1 MDLSS
6 GAGGLTLVALG
17 LVWFF
22 MLVPSW
28 SKRHELKEEASRERE
43 QVRERLN
50 RSVSASVAVKY
61 ERASRTKR
69 IAIVAAASSATVT
82 ILALLQSAIP
92 IAIGAGVVFALSAT
106 LNRLANR
113 SQKQLLVEGGRVRT
127 RISSGVVGSVQ
138 NSEQV
143 IEPEVDPRA
152 WTPEEFPK
160 QTLQNPVGTLESV
173 QLAEV
178 VEFEKRPEL
187 DSETLNEILRRRR
200 AN

>member
-6 GAGGLTLVALG
+6 GLGGLTLVALG

-28 SKRHELKEEASRERE
+28 SKRHEQKEEVARERE

-50 RSVSASVAVKY
+50 RSVSASVALKY

-69 IAIVAAASSATVT
+69 FALVFAVSAATVS
-82 ILALLQSAIP
+82 ILALLQAAAT
-92 IAIGAGVVFALSAT
+92 IAIGAGVVFAIAAL
-106 LNRLANR
+106 LHQLAHR

-138 NSEQV
+138 KPQA
-143 IEPEVDPRA
+143 EPAVDPRA
-152 WTPEEFPK
+152 WTPEAFPK

-178 VEFEKRPEL
+178 VEFEKRAEL
-187 DSETLNEILRRRR
+187 DSETLDEILRRRR

>member
-28 SKRHELKEEASRERE
+28 SKRHEQKAEATRERD

-50 RSVSASVAVKY
+50 RSVSASVALKY

-69 IAIVAAASSATVT
+69 FAMVFAVSAATVSV
-82 ILALLQSAIP
+82 LALLQAAVTL
-92 IAIGAGVVFALSAT
+92 AIGAGVVFALAT
-106 LNRLANR
+106 LLHQLAHR

-138 NSEQV
+138 KPQAT
-143 IEPEVDPRA
+143 EPELDQRA
-152 WTPEEFPK
+152 WTPEAFPK

-187 DSETLNEILRRRR
+187 DSETLDEILRRRR

>member
-28 SKRHELKEEASRERE
+28 SKRHELKEEASRERA

-61 ERASRTKR
+61 QRASRTKR
-69 IAIVAAASSATVT
+69 FAITAAASSATVSV
-82 ILALLQSAIP
+82 LALLQASVPVAV
-92 IAIGAGVVFALSAT
+92 GSGSVFAISALLYT
-106 LNRLANR
+106 LAN
-113 SQKQLLVEGGRVRT
+113 SAQKQLLVEGGRVRT
-127 RISSGVVGSVQ
+127 RISSGVSGFTKRL
-138 NSEQV
+138 EQTPTV
-143 IEPEVDPRA
+143 EVDPRA

-160 QTLQNPVGTLESV
+160 QTFQSQVGTLESV

-178 VEFEKRPEL
+178 VSIEKPAEL
-187 DSETLNEILRRRR
+187 DSETLDEILRRRR